1 VVDIEQSIAKVEKE
15 VLPQKPA
22 SVVTK
27 SIDLT
32 SPLPSKLKTI

>member
-22 SVVTK
+22 SAVTK